1 VTPGGVHPQTATA
14 TSASV
19 QRDIHWTLPKHCETQ
34 ISTPEPHLKRFAL
47 QIKRHPVAYL
57 TARKNNVIK
66 AFVKT
71 TLHTFTTRR

>member
-1 VTPGGVHPQTATA
+1 MIPGGMHPQTATTTPA
-14 TSASV
+14 SA
-19 QRDIHWTLPKHCETQ
+19 QRDIHWTPSKYCETQ

-47 QIKRHPVAYL
+47 QIKGHPVAYS

-71 TLHTFTTRR
+71 SLHTFTTRR